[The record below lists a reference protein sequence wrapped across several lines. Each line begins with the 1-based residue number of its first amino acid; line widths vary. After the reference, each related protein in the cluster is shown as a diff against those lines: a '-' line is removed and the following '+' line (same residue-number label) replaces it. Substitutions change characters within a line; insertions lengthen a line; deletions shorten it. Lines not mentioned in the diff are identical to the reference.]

1 MVERLHPP
9 TIVFELLFV
18 RHISTIVIR
27 AVDLEGANDLAA
39 DLKESKARLKILKKN
54 EMEGGREEDRSVDGM
69 ERNLG
74 VGNGGGG
81 LCRDFVGVG
90 NSGGGLQHGSVGV
103 GNGGEGLRRGS
114 NLPNHLG

>member
-1 MVERLHPP
+1 MVERFHHP

-18 RHISTIVIR
+18 RRISTIAIR

-39 DLKESKARLKILKKN
+39 DLKESKARLKIRKKN

-74 VGNGGGG
+74 VGNGRAG
-81 LCRDFVGVG
+81 LRCAFVGVG
-90 NSGGGLQHGSVGV
+90 NNGGELRRGCVGV
-103 GNGGEGLRRGS
+103 GNGGEELRRGS
-114 NLPNHLG
+114 KLPNHLG